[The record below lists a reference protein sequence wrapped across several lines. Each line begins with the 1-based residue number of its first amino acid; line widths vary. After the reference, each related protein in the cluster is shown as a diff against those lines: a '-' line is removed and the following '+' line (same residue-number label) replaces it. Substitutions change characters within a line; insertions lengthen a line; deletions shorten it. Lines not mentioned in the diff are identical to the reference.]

1 MGCAA
6 STALSLINNEQ
17 KKIGE
22 NVLIIGSGGVGLIYL
37 I

>member
-6 STALSLINNEQ
+6 STALSLINNEA
-17 KKIGE
+17 KVKIGE
-22 NVLIIGSGGVGLIYL
+22 SVLIIGSGGVGLNL